1 VVIRK
6 KGHKT
11 TIKTFRTKTDA
22 RLGEESRE
30 SGMEQGE
37 IIGDIMSPA
46 VDPEEW
52 DILR

>member
-22 RLGEESRE
+22 RSWAKRVE